1 MIVSVLSIFMTK
13 PDFHLPTDIY
23 KTLGLLCL
31 KCFFCFWIKFS
42 SNFMVVLPK
51 LCFAVNNEMLWY
63 IISGRAGLW
72 WLAIH
77 FEDAAAK
84 WL

>member
-1 MIVSVLSIFMTK
+1 
-13 PDFHLPTDIY
+13 
-23 KTLGLLCL
+23 
-31 KCFFCFWIKFS
+31 
-42 SNFMVVLPK
+42 MVVLPK

-63 IISGRAGLW
+63 ISSGRAGLW